1 MNDQMIIKKGWHMA
15 FENVQKE
22 PAEIQNYE
30 LTTQQ
35 MNIWNLQKYYEG
47 TAISNICSV
56 ILYADSRDLN
66 RLAQSVRLVVEEQT
80 ALRLRF
86 TDTDPVTQYVSDEK
100 LPIEIRH
107 FSDRSEM
114 DAYADKMAKEP
125 MPLINSPMCAFT
137 LFRLGTRTGIIAKLN
152 HLIADAW
159 SFELVADRINM
170 Y

>member
-1 MNDQMIIKKGWHMA
+1 MDDRCGRKKYNEGIITFRNVFMNDQMIIKKGWHMA

-86 TDTDPVTQYVSDEK
+86 MDTDPVTQYVSDEK
-100 LPIEIRH
+100 LPL
-107 FSDRSEM
+107 RSGIFLTDQKWM
-114 DAYADKMAKEP
+114 LMLIKWRKNPCRLPIAPCA
-125 MPLINSPMCAFT
+125 PLPSSVWGPVP
-137 LFRLGTRTGIIAKLN
+137 G
-152 HLIADAW
+152 
-159 SFELVADRINM
+159 S
-170 Y
+170 

>member
-107 FSDRSEM
+107 PLPSGDPYRDHSETQPSDRG
-114 DAYADKMAKEP
+114 
-125 MPLINSPMCAFT
+125 C
-137 LFRLGTRTGIIAKLN
+137 
-152 HLIADAW
+152 
-159 SFELVADRINM
+159 LVL
-170 Y
+170 